1 MSNLKSVNNCPI
13 NTALNYLGKKW
24 TFQIVRD
31 LFKGKKRFKE
41 FIESNNGLKGKVLS
55 ERLSELREQG
65 IIEKKVSNTF
75 PVKIEYNLTEKG
87 KALNRIIYELAVF
100 AVKHCEEYEGQ
111 WKEYACPVNGL
122 ERLRKALK
130 VM

>member
-1 MSNLKSVNNCPI
+1 MFNLKSVNNCPI
-13 NTALNYLGKKW
+13 NTALHYLGKKW

-31 LFKGKKRFKE
+31 LFRGKKRFKE

-55 ERLSELREQG
+55 ERLSELQKHG

-75 PVKIEYNLTEKG
+75 PVKIEYGLTKKG

-100 AVKHCEEYEGQ
+100 AIKHCEEYEGQ
-111 WKEYACPVNGL
+111 WKEYSCPVNGL
-122 ERLRKALK
+122 ELLK
-130 VM
+130 KSLKIS